1 MSFGVDREDRQ
12 RQAEALLDV
21 LDQPSLLPIGVLWA
35 TQRDQN
41 VIGLE
46 LGDGIGEDGQDTAT
60 EGISAG
66 VGTDRVQV
74 AEHGVEALV
83 GGVSE
88 PIDIIGQP
96 GKPAWQAGREDI
108 DLARGVDHRTDPSRQ
123 LAHLGDGGI
132 GHHEQPLDRLAG
144 LGRVRVEGFDAA
156 VAHDRLGAC
165 ARAGASDGCWR
176 AVHVS

>member
-21 LDQPSLLPIGVLWA
+21 LDQASLLPIGVLWA

-74 AEHGVEALV
+74 AEHGVEAPV
-83 GGVSE
+83 GGVS
-88 PIDIIGQP
+88 
-96 GKPAWQAGREDI
+96 KP
-108 DLARGVDHRTDPSRQ
+108 V
-123 LAHLGDGGI
+123 GI
-132 GHHEQPLDRLAG
+132 GHHEQPQDRLDA
-144 LGRVRVEGFDAA
+144 LVWVRVGGFDAA
-156 VAHDRLGAC
+156 AAHGWLVACG
-165 ARAGASDGCWR
+165 RAGACEGCWCT
-176 AVHVS
+176 VHVS